1 MLFCSVYCIKF
12 PIFVHY
18 TEQNTIMNKNIIR
31 QCIID
36 KREEIASL
44 DVVERPFEFEENA
57 NYVFV
62 GLRRVGKTYILYQ
75 RLNQLL
81 RNGVDRKNILFVN
94 FEDERLSEM
103 QAEDLNSILEVH
115 YEMAGSDTKPILFFD
130 EIQNVPRWDKFVRRL
145 ADAKYT
151 IYVTGSNAKMLS
163 SDVATTLGGR
173 FLICDIF
180 PYSFEEHL
188 KAKNVDVTSDWRYST
203 IRYSRMNAMFS
214 EYFKF
219 GGLPEIVN
227 FKDKRSMLQ
236 SLHQK
241 IYLGDICARN
251 NIRNSKV
258 MGLIIKKLAE
268 SVKQPTSL
276 NRLQNIIKSTGQSV
290 TVNTVSEYIS
300 YAVDSWLI
308 LPIENG
314 YAKTGERESV
324 KKYYFIDNGILNLF
338 LVDSD
343 TALLENIVAVTLC
356 KKYGRENIVY
366 LKGEKEIDFY
376 ISETNTALQVSYS
389 IKDDLTRGR
398 EVGALC
404 RYATTNKDVKPMII
418 TWDENEEIIC
428 DGVHIEVI
436 PVLDWLMSINSL
448 SPIPYL
454 PTE

>member
-151 IYVTGSNAKMLS
+151 I
-163 SDVATTLGGR
+163 
-173 FLICDIF
+173 
-180 PYSFEEHL
+180 
-188 KAKNVDVTSDWRYST
+188 
-203 IRYSRMNAMFS
+203 
-214 EYFKF
+214 
-219 GGLPEIVN
+219 
-227 FKDKRSMLQ
+227 
-236 SLHQK
+236 
-241 IYLGDICARN
+241 
-251 NIRNSKV
+251 
-258 MGLIIKKLAE
+258 
-268 SVKQPTSL
+268 
-276 NRLQNIIKSTGQSV
+276 
-290 TVNTVSEYIS
+290 
-300 YAVDSWLI
+300 
-308 LPIENG
+308 
-314 YAKTGERESV
+314 
-324 KKYYFIDNGILNLF
+324 
-338 LVDSD
+338 
-343 TALLENIVAVTLC
+343 
-356 KKYGRENIVY
+356 
-366 LKGEKEIDFY
+366 
-376 ISETNTALQVSYS
+376 
-389 IKDDLTRGR
+389 
-398 EVGALC
+398 
-404 RYATTNKDVKPMII
+404 
-418 TWDENEEIIC
+418 
-428 DGVHIEVI
+428 
-436 PVLDWLMSINSL
+436 
-448 SPIPYL
+448 
-454 PTE
+454 